1 MGHTCNNERNGIK
14 NCLSTIE
21 VYYSFLKKISQT
33 VPGQKVAFVETEV
46 QGPKRLSIPDSS
58 SVLALRVFF
67 YFFFFWHPFY
77 LLFFWVFFS
86 TNLFFTASL
95 TFHESSLMAVHCSQ
109 SASSLPGYLGTKY
122 GLDLQPPH
130 RKAEPIKD
138 NFNAKL
144 LKRKRKERG
153 QSLQELWNPAL

>member
-67 YFFFFWHPFY
+67 YFFFF
-77 LLFFWVFFS
+77 
-86 TNLFFTASL
+86 
-95 TFHESSLMAVHCSQ
+95 
-109 SASSLPGYLGTKY
+109 
-122 GLDLQPPH
+122 
-130 RKAEPIKD
+130 
-138 NFNAKL
+138 
-144 LKRKRKERG
+144 
-153 QSLQELWNPAL
+153 